1 MPLVSGSLCQKS
13 ELIVCS
19 RINCL
24 LRKDHHMCGEIVTSE
39 IHPPSHHHNHHQ
51 TQLTATMSLQIKSL
65 YRRLLRELPIPG
77 TTTATAAVP
86 KNSKPSHLS
95 HSTPIKHR
103 LRHSLQNSSA
113 ASEKESIHHHL
124 QVTEQFVQ
132 YLKAQRTYA
141 TLVERYNPGMNM
153 DDGERVRLS
162 ARRIG
167 MNLPVEF
174 ETEVG
179 KK

>member
-1 MPLVSGSLCQKS
+1 
-13 ELIVCS
+13 
-19 RINCL
+19 
-24 LRKDHHMCGEIVTSE
+24 
-39 IHPPSHHHNHHQ
+39 
-51 TQLTATMSLQIKSL
+51 MSQQIKSL

-95 HSTPIKHR
+95 HPTPIKHR
-103 LRHSLQNSSA
+103 LRQSLQHASSTT
-113 ASEKESIHHHL
+113 EKDSIHHHL

-153 DDGERVRLS
+153 NDRERVRLS

-174 ETEVG
+174 ETEG
-179 KK
+179 KKK

>member
-1 MPLVSGSLCQKS
+1 M
-13 ELIVCS
+13 
-19 RINCL
+19 
-24 LRKDHHMCGEIVTSE
+24 
-39 IHPPSHHHNHHQ
+39 SH
-51 TQLTATMSLQIKSL
+51 QIKSL
-65 YRRLLRELPIPG
+65 YRRLLRELPTPG

-95 HSTPIKHR
+95 HPTPIKHR
-103 LRHSLQNSSA
+103 LRHSLQSSSA
-113 ASEKESIHHHL
+113 ATEKESIHHHL

-153 DDGERVRLS
+153 NDGERVRLS

-174 ETEVG
+174 ETEGG

>member
-1 MPLVSGSLCQKS
+1 MSP
-13 ELIVCS
+13 
-19 RINCL
+19 
-24 LRKDHHMCGEIVTSE
+24 
-39 IHPPSHHHNHHQ
+39 
-51 TQLTATMSLQIKSL
+51 QLKSL
-65 YRRLLRELPIPG
+65 YRRLLRELPAPG
-77 TTTATAAVP
+77 TTTTTAAVP

-95 HSTPIKHR
+95 HPTPVKHR
-103 LRHSLQNSSA
+103 IRSTIQSTTTSTKK
-113 ASEKESIHHHL
+113 ASEIHHI

-153 DDGERVRLS
+153 NDGERVRLS

-174 ETEVG
+174 ETERDGGEG
-179 KK
+179 KR

>member
-1 MPLVSGSLCQKS
+1 M
-13 ELIVCS
+13 
-19 RINCL
+19 
-24 LRKDHHMCGEIVTSE
+24 
-39 IHPPSHHHNHHQ
+39 SH
-51 TQLTATMSLQIKSL
+51 QIKSL
-65 YRRLLRELPIPG
+65 YRRLLRELPTPG
-77 TTTATAAVP
+77 TTTTAAAFP
-86 KNSKPSHLS
+86 KVSRPSHLS
-95 HSTPIKHR
+95 HPTPIKHR

-113 ASEKESIHHHL
+113 ASDKESLHHNL

-153 DDGERVRLS
+153 NEGERVRLS

-167 MNLPVEF
+167 VNLPVEF
-174 ETEVG
+174 ETEGG

>member
-1 MPLVSGSLCQKS
+1 
-13 ELIVCS
+13 
-19 RINCL
+19 
-24 LRKDHHMCGEIVTSE
+24 
-39 IHPPSHHHNHHQ
+39 
-51 TQLTATMSLQIKSL
+51 MSLQIKSL

-77 TTTATAAVP
+77 TTTATAALP

-95 HSTPIKHR
+95 HPTPIKHR
-103 LRHSLQNSSA
+103 LRNSIQTS
-113 ASEKESIHHHL
+113 SVSTKKESIDHHI

-141 TLVERYNPGMNM
+141 TLVERYNPGLNMN
-153 DDGERVRLS
+153 DAERVRLS

-174 ETEVG
+174 ETEG
-179 KK
+179 GEKKS

>member
-1 MPLVSGSLCQKS
+1 M
-13 ELIVCS
+13 S
-19 RINCL
+19 R
-24 LRKDHHMCGEIVTSE
+24 
-39 IHPPSHHHNHHQ
+39 
-51 TQLTATMSLQIKSL
+51 QIRSL

-77 TTTATAAVP
+77 TTTTTAAVP

-95 HSTPIKHR
+95 HPTPIKHR
-103 LRHSLQNSSA
+103 LRHSLQSSSA
-113 ASEKESIHHHL
+113 ATEKDSIHHHL

-153 DDGERVRLS
+153 NDGERVRLS

-174 ETEVG
+174 ETDGG